1 MDNNPQPLASDG
13 QGAIDI
19 HQPFT
24 PAERIRQLDG
34 IDKVHT
40 LPVSSSR
47 FLHLYTPQAIQLNSH
62 LRTSPPSSPTS
73 PPPCAP

>member
-1 MDNNPQPLASDG
+1 MDNNSEPLASNG

-34 IDKVHT
+34 IDKVPT
-40 LPVSSSR
+40 PSRLP
-47 FLHLYTPQAIQLNSH
+47 
-62 LRTSPPSSPTS
+62 SPTS
-73 PPPCAP
+73 TTSLPKPTN